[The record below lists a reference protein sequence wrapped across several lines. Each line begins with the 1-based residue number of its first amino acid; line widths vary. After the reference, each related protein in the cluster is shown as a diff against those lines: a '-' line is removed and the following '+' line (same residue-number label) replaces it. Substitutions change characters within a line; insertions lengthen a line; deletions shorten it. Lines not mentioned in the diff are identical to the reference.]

1 MVASAAPVRARM
13 PAARRREA
21 ILRAFREEAL
31 ACGSIAGVGIR
42 AVVERAGC
50 TAPVLYRLFGDRAGL
65 LREAVRSTH
74 VPLIERLEALAGDE
88 GPAAARIGRL
98 ARAYLGRDPGDA
110 EAFEALVNVECRS
123 HPELA
128 ARVREVFGRFEA
140 LLVAVVE
147 EGVRRGEFRR
157 DVDPAYVAWRLIDL
171 GLFRNQVHLMG
182 LERPRRIAYAER
194 AVASLLAEVAA

>member
-1 MVASAAPVRARM
+1 M

-21 ILRAFREEAL
+21 ILHAFRQEAL

-50 TAPVLYRLFGDRAGL
+50 AAPVLYRLFGDRAGL
-65 LREAVRSTH
+65 VRAAVRSTH
-74 VPLIERLEALAGDE
+74 LPMIERLEALAAGDA
-88 GPAAARIGRL
+88 GPAAERIARL
-98 ARAYLGRDPGDA
+98 AHSYLGREPGDA

-128 ARVREVFGRFEA
+128 RWVREVFGRFES
-140 LLVAVVE
+140 LLVAAVE
-147 EGVRRGEFRR
+147 EGVRRGEFRG

-194 AVASLLAEVAA
+194 AVASLLAEIAA